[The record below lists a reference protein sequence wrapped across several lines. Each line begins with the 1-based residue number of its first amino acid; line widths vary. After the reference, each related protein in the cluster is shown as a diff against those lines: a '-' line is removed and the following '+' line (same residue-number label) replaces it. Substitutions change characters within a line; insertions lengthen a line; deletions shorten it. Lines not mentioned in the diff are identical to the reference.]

1 MSKQVRKY
9 HSPQEKTAIL
19 REHLINGVPVSDL
32 CDQNG
37 VQPSMFYRW
46 QKAAFEGMESV
57 FESRRDSESAK
68 LRKQVEELQAK
79 LAKKDMVIAQIT
91 EDYVTLKKSLGE
103 G

>member
-9 HSPQEKTAIL
+9 HSPREKTAML

-46 QKAAFEGMESV
+46 QKVMFEGMESV
-57 FESRRDSESAK
+57 FESRKDPEAAR

-79 LAKKDMVIAQIT
+79 LAKKDTVIAQIT